1 MDDLEVP
8 LFQKTT
14 ILGYIYLRI
23 SWMLMGVAN
32 QFLTAGTQLVAC
44 KPATIALEL
53 SPQLVLSFADG
64 GNENDIY
71 IYIYVHLYT
80 WIHSCILF
88 LYIYI
93 YRPDDTYIYISLS
106 IICIY
111 VHDLYVCTYF
121 PYMHSC
127 TFMLGI
133 VCPGH
138 TCSSKLPSTYDHT

>member
-1 MDDLEVP
+1 
-8 LFQKTT
+8 
-14 ILGYIYLRI
+14 
-23 SWMLMGVAN
+23 MLMGVAN

-71 IYIYVHLYT
+71 IYMCVHLYT

-93 YRPDDTYIYISLS
+93 DQMIPTSIYHYLSSVYTYMIYM
-106 IICIY
+106 Y
-111 VHDLYVCTYF
+111 VHIF
-121 PYMHSC
+121 PTCILVHSC
-127 TFMLGI
+127 W
-133 VCPGH
+133 V
-138 TCSSKLPSTYDHT
+138 